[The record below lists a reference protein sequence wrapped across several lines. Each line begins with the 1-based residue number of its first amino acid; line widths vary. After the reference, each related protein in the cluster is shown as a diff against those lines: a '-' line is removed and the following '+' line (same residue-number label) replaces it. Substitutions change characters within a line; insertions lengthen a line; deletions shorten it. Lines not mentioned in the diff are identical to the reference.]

1 MDQWEQ
7 LRQQC
12 MSCRA
17 CGLADTRTNVVSGVG
32 DPRAEVLLVGEAIT
46 IGLTFVWF
54 AVGALGALIVSVLGG
69 ALWLQVVI
77 FLALSGVTL
86 ALARPVFARFLK
98 TSHAATNADRVIGQ
112 TAVVTE
118 QIDNLSG
125 TGQVNVAGQIWSA
138 RSAHDVVIPRET
150 EVRVLKIS
158 GVKVMVEAI

>member
-1 MDQWEQ
+1 MLPSAFW
-7 LRQQC
+7 LI
-12 MSCRA
+12 A
-17 CGLADTRTNVVSGVG
+17 LI
-32 DPRAEVLLVGEAIT
+32 VLLVGEAIT

-69 ALWLQVVI
+69 ALWLQVVV

-118 QIDNLSG
+118 QIDIFSKQ
-125 TGQVNVAGQIWSA
+125 T
-138 RSAHDVVIPRET
+138 
-150 EVRVLKIS
+150 
-158 GVKVMVEAI
+158 VEKRRKMTRRILWTTLFLLPLV